1 MAEAARLLKAAFRND
16 CKELRVY
23 LKKGYDGTAR
33 SGEAPR
39 LTLLHLVAMLECTDC
54 DKGSMVRALL
64 KQGVQVDVRD
74 DLGFSPLMRCKTK
87 AVAEALLDHGA
98 DLQARNEVNDGITS
112 LMYAVQANNLPLV
125 QLLASRGA
133 ALDAQCL
140 GHKSALYFSCTLGYG
155 AVLSALLTAGAHAD
169 GGVPK
174 DAIAFNGTPL
184 HAAIELNALYL
195 PTSTKLPMVEQ
206 LLKHGATVDAR
217 NFCGQTPLML
227 AVKRG
232 YVHIAEVLLAAGASV
247 SAVRSESGS
256 TALHYAA
263 TCNDADTLKLLL
275 EKGADVTAEDA
286 DGDLP
291 LHVACRHNNAEVGWH
306 TCALNQYSCCGVLC
320 CFHAPVHVR
329 RLTECIQCVTVIMFA
344 GGAIASGCRR
354 CCYSQSTA
362 LRRRRY
368 CTALS
373 TW

>member
-1 MAEAARLLKAAFRND
+1 VLEQHIPETPMAEAARLLEAAFSKD
-16 CKELRVY
+16 CKALRLY

-33 SGEAPR
+33 SAKAPR
-39 LTLLHLVAMLECTDC
+39 PTLLHQVAMLECTDC
-54 DKGSMVRALL
+54 DKGSMIRTLL
-64 KQGVQVDVRD
+64 KQGVQVDARD
-74 DLGFSPLMRCKTK
+74 ELGFTALMRCKTK
-87 AVAEALLDHGA
+87 AVAEALLDHRA
-98 DLQARNEVNDGITS
+98 DLQACNEVNDGITC
-112 LMYAVQANNLPLV
+112 LMYAVLANNIPLV

-140 GHKSALYFSCTLGYG
+140 CHKSALYFSCTLGYG

-206 LLKHGATVDAR
+206 LLKHGAIVDAR

-227 AVKRG
+227 AIKRG
-232 YVHIAEVLLAAGASV
+232 DVQIAEVLLAAGASV
-247 SAVRSESGS
+247 SAVCSESCK

-263 TCNDADTLKLLL
+263 ATKDTTTMKLLL
-275 EKGADVTAEDA
+275 EKGADVTAVDA

-306 TCALNQYSCCGVLC
+306 TCALNQYSCCGILC
-320 CFHAPVHVR
+320 CFYAPVH
-329 RLTECIQCVTVIMFA
+329 
-344 GGAIASGCRR
+344 AIF
-354 CCYSQSTA
+354 
-362 LRRRRY
+362 LE
-368 CTALS
+368 
-373 TW
+373 